1 MKTIT
6 KTQLNK
12 LIQEAIKEQMS
23 SDSSEMVDPTMLRNA
38 ASRANSLGDDLKQMT
53 NFIHNINKFED
64 DKDKVTNSLA
74 HTIKNLNRVANMLEE
89 IHDKVQGQSFTEQRD
104 SNHEYDAYDE
114 EEEKAEIERVGLA
127 RYEKNLDDLDRD
139 LMRNRKK

>member
-23 SDSSEMVDPTMLRNA
+23 NDSSVMVDPTMLRNA

-89 IHDKVQGQSFTEQRD
+89 IHDKVQGQS
-104 SNHEYDAYDE
+104 
-114 EEEKAEIERVGLA
+114 
-127 RYEKNLDDLDRD
+127 
-139 LMRNRKK
+139 

>member
-23 SDSSEMVDPTMLRNA
+23 NDSSVMVDPTMLRNA

-53 NFIHNINKFED
+53 NFIQNINKFED
-64 DKDKVTNSLA
+64 DKYKVINSLA
-74 HTIKNLNRVANMLEE
+74 NTIKNLNRVANMLEE
-89 IHDKVQGQSFTEQRD
+89 IHDKIQGQS
-104 SNHEYDAYDE
+104 
-114 EEEKAEIERVGLA
+114 
-127 RYEKNLDDLDRD
+127 
-139 LMRNRKK
+139 

>member
-1 MKTIT
+1 M
-6 KTQLNK
+6 
-12 LIQEAIKEQMS
+12 IQEAVKEQMS
-23 SDSSEMVDPTMLRNA
+23 SDSSTMIDPAMLRNT

-89 IHDKVQGQSFTEQRD
+89 IHDKVQGQS
-104 SNHEYDAYDE
+104 
-114 EEEKAEIERVGLA
+114 
-127 RYEKNLDDLDRD
+127 
-139 LMRNRKK
+139 